1 MSKSLQLQVLL
12 KAVDQ
17 ATRPLKSIQQ
27 ASKSLAGDIKTTQQT
42 LKALD
47 AQSARIEGFRKAQGQ
62 LAVTGKALKKAKEEA
77 AALAVQFKATEKPTA
92 QQARLLE
99 ASRRAAA
106 ELQTKYNG
114 LRQSVQRQRDALNAD
129 GIATRNLSAEQR
141 RLKASASEATT
152 ALGRQRGELDRL
164 SKKQEQVNRVGARY
178 RAGQSATAAV
188 RNTSAAGLGIATAGL
203 VAEGAFI
210 APGVQ
215 FDRQMSDTQAT
226 LGLSKNDQQLAAIRQ
241 QARDIGAT
249 TAFSPTDVAR
259 TQSVLAKSGFNGD
272 AILKSTESTVNLALA
287 SDLDIADAADI
298 ITNMQSAFNMPIDE
312 IQRVADVMTKG
323 FTSSNSNLMDFGEAM
338 KYVAP
343 IAEAAG
349 ASIEDTT
356 ALLGVLADNGIKGS
370 MAGTAASAM
379 FTRLQ
384 APVGQAADAL
394 SELGVKTK
402 DGKGNMLPI
411 ANILKKINGSFKT
424 NKLGTAQQAEYL
436 KVIFGE
442 EAMKGAIKLIDAAG
456 NGKLSEK
463 HSTVTQSKGATA
475 QIARVK
481 VDNLDGDLKNL
492 FSAWEDVRIEVFDGQ
507 NSALRALTVSATEWL
522 TKAGAWVKA
531 NPELVGTLVKVTA
544 GVTALI
550 GGLAALGLIAWPVM
564 AGVNMLIAGAGLLGT
579 VFTTVGAGIAAAF
592 SVITLP
598 VVAAAAVIAGV
609 ALTVRKYWEPISAF
623 LTGIGEGFSAAFAP
637 MRTALVPLAGAFT
650 PLLSMVRNVWQWFGK
665 LIEPVKSSQAE
676 LQTAARYGRMFGE
689 WIAAGLSLPL
699 QLLGGL
705 PGLLTGIWGVASGI
719 AERAAAVW
727 DTIGERVNAAWLAL
741 SAATV
746 QAWDRLTG
754 WLNGKWE
761 GLVNGAK
768 ALPGQ
773 FKEAGMNMINGVID
787 GISERW
793 QALKDKFSGL
803 TDMLPD
809 WMRFGDDEAEVNPA
823 ISYNRPAPEL
833 MPGPGYAGAFDK
845 GGIIP
850 RGQFG
855 IVGERGPEIV
865 NGPANVTGRR
875 KTAALSAAMLSL
887 STPVMASAPAAAP
900 ATAPAPIT
908 IQVYGA
914 PGQDAASIARE
925 VSRQLEAERRKHAAA
940 ARSRMT
946 YGDS

>member
-1 MSKSLQLQVLL
+1 M
-12 KAVDQ
+12 
-17 ATRPLKSIQQ
+17 
-27 ASKSLAGDIKTTQQT
+27 
-42 LKALD
+42 
-47 AQSARIEGFRKAQGQ
+47 
-62 LAVTGKALKKAKEEA
+62 
-77 AALAVQFKATEKPTA
+77 
-92 QQARLLE
+92 
-99 ASRRAAA
+99 
-106 ELQTKYNG
+106 
-114 LRQSVQRQRDALNAD
+114 
-129 GIATRNLSAEQR
+129 
-141 RLKASASEATT
+141 
-152 ALGRQRGELDRL
+152 
-164 SKKQEQVNRVGARY
+164 
-178 RAGQSATAAV
+178 
-188 RNTSAAGLGIATAGL
+188 
-203 VAEGAFI
+203 
-210 APGVQ
+210 
-215 FDRQMSDTQAT
+215 
-226 LGLSKNDQQLAAIRQ
+226 
-241 QARDIGAT
+241 
-249 TAFSPTDVAR
+249 
-259 TQSVLAKSGFNGD
+259 
-272 AILKSTESTVNLALA
+272 
-287 SDLDIADAADI
+287 
-298 ITNMQSAFNMPIDE
+298 
-312 IQRVADVMTKG
+312 
-323 FTSSNSNLMDFGEAM
+323 
-338 KYVAP
+338 
-343 IAEAAG
+343 
-349 ASIEDTT
+349 
-356 ALLGVLADNGIKGS
+356 
-370 MAGTAASAM
+370 
-379 FTRLQ
+379 
-384 APVGQAADAL
+384 
-394 SELGVKTK
+394 
-402 DGKGNMLPI
+402 
-411 ANILKKINGSFKT
+411 
-424 NKLGTAQQAEYL
+424 
-436 KVIFGE
+436 
-442 EAMKGAIKLIDAAG
+442 
-456 NGKLSEK
+456 SEK

-507 NSALRALTVSATEWL
+507 KSALRKLTVSATEWL

-609 ALTVRKYWEPISAF
+609 ALTIRKYWEPISAF

-637 MRTALVPLAGAFT
+637 MRAALVPLAGAFT

-793 QALKDKFSGL
+793 QALKDKFSSL

-809 WMRFGDDEAEVNPA
+809 WM
-823 ISYNRPAPEL
+823 
-833 MPGPGYAGAFDK
+833 
-845 GGIIP
+845 
-850 RGQFG
+850 
-855 IVGERGPEIV
+855 
-865 NGPANVTGRR
+865 
-875 KTAALSAAMLSL
+875 
-887 STPVMASAPAAAP
+887 
-900 ATAPAPIT
+900 
-908 IQVYGA
+908 
-914 PGQDAASIARE
+914 
-925 VSRQLEAERRKHAAA
+925 
-940 ARSRMT
+940 
-946 YGDS
+946 

>member
-27 ASKSLAGDIKTTQQT
+27 ASKTLAGDIKTTQQT

-47 AQSARIEGFRKAQGQ
+47 AQAARIEGFRKQQAQ
-62 LAVTGKALKKAKEEA
+62 LAVTGQALKTAKAEA

-92 QQARLLE
+92 QQARLLA
-99 ASRRAAA
+99 ASKRAAA

-114 LRQSVQRQRDALNAD
+114 LRQSVQRQRNALNAD
-129 GIATRNLSAEQR
+129 GIATKKLSAEQR
-141 RLKASASEATT
+141 RLKASASEATA
-152 ALGRQRGELDRL
+152 ALNRQRAELGRL
-164 SKKQEQVNRVGARY
+164 SKKQESLSRIQQRAQAGKALGATVRN
-178 RAGQSATAAV
+178 QSAV
-188 RNTSAAGLGIATAGL
+188 GLGVATAGL
-203 VAEGAFI
+203 YAESRFM

-215 FDRQMSDTQAT
+215 FDKQMSDTQAT
-226 LGLSKNDQQLAAIRQ
+226 LGLAKNDKQLTAIRQ

-370 MAGTAASAM
+370 MAGTATSAM

-384 APVGQAADAL
+384 APVGQAQDAL

-411 ANILKKINGSFKT
+411 EGILKKIDRSFKK

-442 EAMKGAIKLIDAAG
+442 EAMKGAIKLIAAAG
-456 NGKLSEK
+456 NGKLGAK
-463 HSTVTQSKGATA
+463 KQTVTDSKGATEH
-475 QIARVK
+475 IAK
-481 VDNLDGDLKNL
+481 TKTDNLDGDLKNMS
-492 FSAWEDVRIEVFDGQ
+492 SAFEDIQIEVFDKQDSG
-507 NSALRALTVSATEWL
+507 LRQLTQSATKWL
-522 TKAGAWVKA
+522 GVAGQWAKE
-531 NPELVGTLVKVTA
+531 NPELSGTLFK
-544 GVTALI
+544 L
-550 GGLAALGLIAWPVM
+550 ALGLTAAIGAMAVVGFLAAPVITTFSLLMVPTRGLTKGLFKLGKIATKFSFKGITT
-564 AGVNMLIAGAGLLGT
+564 AARGLGT
-579 VFTTVGAGIAAAF
+579 VMKFTGGVVGRSLLTMGGGMLKLMSIVGRVSFTGLVKSLRFVGTAVMWLGRIMMANP
-592 SVITLP
+592 IL
-598 VVAAAAVIAGV
+598 AVISLV
-609 ALTVRKYWEPISAF
+609 AMGAIYIWQNWETLGPKFQAVWETVKNATLGAWD
-623 LTGIGEGFSAAFAP
+623 GITTATSAA
-637 MRTALVPLAGAFT
+637 
-650 PLLSMVRNVWQWFGK
+650 W
-665 LIEPVKSSQAE
+665 
-676 LQTAARYGRMFGE
+676 
-689 WIAAGLSLPL
+689 
-699 QLLGGL
+699 
-705 PGLLTGIWGVASGI
+705 
-719 AERAAAVW
+719 
-727 DTIGERVNAAWLAL
+727 ERVKQSTKAA
-741 SAATV
+741 
-746 QAWDRLTG
+746 
-754 WLNGKWE
+754 WE
-761 GLVNGAK
+761 GLKTWLGGQWDDLVGAAK
-768 ALPGQ
+768 ALPGK
-773 FKEAGMNMINGVID
+773 FKEAGMNMINGIID

-809 WMRFGDDEAEVNPA
+809 WMKFGGDKTEINPA

-833 MPGPGYAGAFDK
+833 APGPGYAGAFDK
-845 GGIIP
+845 GGNIP

-855 IVGERGPEIV
+855 IVGERGPEV
-865 NGPANVTGRR
+865 VGGPVNVTGRR

-887 STPVMASAPAAAP
+887 STPVMASAPPAAP
-900 ATAPAPIT
+900 VQMAPAPIT
-908 IQVYGA
+908 IQVHAA
-914 PGQDAASIARE
+914 PGQDAQAIARE
-925 VSRQLEAERRKHAAA
+925 VSRQLAAEQRKQAAA
-940 ARSRMT
+940 ARSRMN
-946 YGDS
+946 YGG

>member
-27 ASKSLAGDIKTTQQT
+27 ASQRLAGDIKTTQQT

-92 QQARLLE
+92 QQARLLA
-99 ASRRAAA
+99 ASKRAAT

-129 GIATRNLSAEQR
+129 GIATKNLSAEQR
-141 RLKASASEATT
+141 RLKTSASEATA
-152 ALGRQRGELDRL
+152 ALGRQRGELERL

-178 RAGQSATAAV
+178 RAGQSATATM

-215 FDRQMSDTQAT
+215 FDKQMSDTQAT
-226 LGLSKNDQQLAAIRQ
+226 LGLAKNDQQLAAIRQ

-411 ANILKKINGSFKT
+411 ENILKKINGSFKT

-456 NGKLSEK
+456 NGKLDAK
-463 HSTVTQSKGATA
+463 KQTVTNSKGATG

-507 NSALRALTVSATEWL
+507 NSALRQLTVSATDWL
-522 TKAGAWVKA
+522 TTVGAWVKA
-531 NPELVGTLVKVTA
+531 NPELTGTLAKVAA

-598 VVAAAAVIAGV
+598 VAAAAAVIVGV
-609 ALTVRKYWEPISAF
+609 ALTIRKYWEPIRAF
-623 LTGIGEGFSAAFAP
+623 VAGIGEGFSAAFAP
-637 MRTALVPLAGAFT
+637 MRSALAPLAGAFS
-650 PLLSMVRNVWQWFGK
+650 PLLNVVRNVWSWFGK

-689 WIAAGLSLPL
+689 WIAAGLNLPL
-699 QLLGGL
+699 QLLGAL
-705 PGLLTGIWGVASGI
+705 SGLLKRVWGVASGI
-719 AERAAAVW
+719 AESAAAVW
-727 DTIGERVNAAWLAL
+727 DIIGERVNAAWQAL
-741 SAATV
+741 YSSTV
-746 QAWDRLTG
+746 QAWDRLGG
-754 WLNGKWE
+754 WLKGQWD

-773 FKEAGMNMINGVID
+773 FKDAGMNMINGIID

-809 WMRFGDDEAEVNPA
+809 WMKFGGDDTEVNPA
-823 ISYNRPAPEL
+823 ISYSRPAPEL

-845 GGIIP
+845 GGDIP

-855 IVGERGPEIV
+855 IVGERGPEII

-887 STPVMASAPAAAP
+887 STPVMAAAPAAAP
-900 ATAPAPIT
+900 AQMAPAPIT
-908 IQVYGA
+908 IQVHAA
-914 PGQDAASIARE
+914 PGQDAQAIARE
-925 VSRQLEAERRKHAAA
+925 VSRQLAAEQRKQAAA
-940 ARSRMT
+940 ARSRMN
-946 YGDS
+946 YGG

>member
-27 ASKSLAGDIKTTQQT
+27 ASQRLAGDIKTTQQT

-92 QQARLLE
+92 QQTRLLE
-99 ASRRAAA
+99 ASKRAAA

-129 GIATRNLSAEQR
+129 GISTRNLSAEQR
-141 RLKASASEATT
+141 RLKASASEATAT
-152 ALGRQRGELDRL
+152 LTRQRGELERL
-164 SKKQEQVNRVGARY
+164 GQKQESLSRIQQRAQAGKALGATVRNQSAVGL
-178 RAGQSATAAV
+178 GVATAA
-188 RNTSAAGLGIATAGL
+188 GY
-203 VAEGAFI
+203 AESRFMM
-210 APGVQ
+210 PGVQ
-215 FDRQMSDTQAT
+215 FDKQMSDTQAT
-226 LGLSKNDQQLAAIRQ
+226 LGLAKNDQQLAAIRQ

-298 ITNMQSAFNMPIDE
+298 ITNMQSAFNMPIGE

-411 ANILKKINGSFKT
+411 EGILKKIDLSFKK

-456 NGKLSEK
+456 NGKLDAK
-463 HSTVTQSKGATA
+463 KQTVTDSKGATEK
-475 QIARVK
+475 IAK
-481 VDNLDGDLKNL
+481 TKTDNLDGDLKNL
-492 FSAWEDVRIEVFDGQ
+492 SSAFEDIQIEVFDKQ
-507 NSALRALTVSATEWL
+507 NSGLRKLTQSATKWL
-522 TKAGAWVKA
+522 GVAGQWAKD
-531 NPELVGTLVKVTA
+531 NPELSGTLFKLALGLTA
-544 GVTALI
+544 VV
-550 GGLAALGLIAWPVM
+550 GGLAIVGFLAGPVITALSLLMGPAFGLTKGLFKLSRVVAKFSFKGVIGAARGLGTVMKFTGGVVGRTLLTMGRGMLKLMSIVGRLSFVGLVKGLRFVGTAVMWLGRIMMANPILAVIGLIAM
-564 AGVNMLIAGAGLLGT
+564 AAVYIWQNWETLGPKFQAVWETIKNATLGAW
-579 VFTTVGAGIAAAF
+579 AGITAATAEAWEG
-592 SVITLP
+592 VKQATR
-598 VVAAAAVIAGV
+598 AA
-609 ALTVRKYWEPISAF
+609 WENLKAW
-623 LTGIGEGFSAAFAP
+623 LTGQWDD
-637 MRTALVPLAGAFT
+637 LVGT
-650 PLLSMVRNVWQWFGK
+650 
-665 LIEPVKSSQAE
+665 
-676 LQTAARYGRMFGE
+676 
-689 WIAAGLSLPL
+689 
-699 QLLGGL
+699 
-705 PGLLTGIWGVASGI
+705 
-719 AERAAAVW
+719 
-727 DTIGERVNAAWLAL
+727 
-741 SAATV
+741 
-746 QAWDRLTG
+746 
-754 WLNGKWE
+754 
-761 GLVNGAK
+761 AK
-768 ALPGQ
+768 ALPGK
-773 FKEAGMNMINGVID
+773 FKEAGMNMINGIMD

-793 QALKDKFSGL
+793 QALKDKFSSL

-809 WMRFGDDEAEVNPA
+809 WMKFGDDEAEVNPS

-875 KTAALSAAMLSL
+875 KTAAVSAAMLSL
-887 STPVMASAPAAAP
+887 STPVMASAPATAP
-900 ATAPAPIT
+900 ATTPAPIT

-925 VSRQLEAERRKHAAA
+925 VSRQLDAAQRKQAAA

-946 YGDS
+946 YGD

>member
-77 AALAVQFKATEKPTA
+77 AALAVQFKTTEKPTA

-99 ASRRAAA
+99 ASKRAAA

-152 ALGRQRGELDRL
+152 ALGRQRGELERL

-215 FDRQMSDTQAT
+215 FDKQMSDTQAT

-609 ALTVRKYWEPISAF
+609 ALTIRKYWEPISAF

-637 MRTALVPLAGAFT
+637 MRAALVPLAGAFT
-650 PLLSMVRNVWQWFGK
+650 PLLNMVRNVWQWFGK

-741 SAATV
+741 SAATF

-793 QALKDKFSGL
+793 QVLKDKFSSL

-809 WMRFGDDEAEVNPA
+809 WMKFGDDEAEVNPA

-833 MPGPGYAGAFDK
+833 MLGPGYAGAFDK

-900 ATAPAPIT
+900 AMAPAPIT

-925 VSRQLEAERRKHAAA
+925 VSRQLETERRKQAAA
-940 ARSRMT
+940 ARSRMN
-946 YGDS
+946 YEG

>member
-27 ASKSLAGDIKTTQQT
+27 ASQRLAGDIKTTQQT

-92 QQARLLE
+92 QQTRLLA
-99 ASRRAAA
+99 ASKRAAT

-129 GIATRNLSAEQR
+129 GIATKNLSAEQR
-141 RLKASASEATT
+141 RLKSSASETT
-152 ALGRQRGELDRL
+152 AALNRQRAGLERL
-164 SKKQEQVNRVGARY
+164 SKKQEQVNRVSARY
-178 RAGQSATAAV
+178 RAGQSATATV

-226 LGLSKNDQQLAAIRQ
+226 LGLEKNDKQLVAIRQ

-287 SDLDIADAADI
+287 SDLDIADVADI

-370 MAGTAASAM
+370 MAGTSASAM

-384 APVGQAADAL
+384 APVGQAQDAL

-411 ANILKKINGSFKT
+411 ENILKKINGSFKT
-424 NKLGTAQQAEYL
+424 NRLGTAQQAEYL

-456 NGKLSEK
+456 NGKLDAK
-463 HSTVTQSKGATA
+463 KQTVTNSKGATG

-507 NSALRALTVSATEWL
+507 NSALRQLTASATDWL
-522 TKAGAWVKA
+522 TTVGAWVKA
-531 NPELVGTLVKVTA
+531 NPELTGTLAKVAA

-609 ALTVRKYWEPISAF
+609 ALTIRKYWEPISAF
-623 LTGIGEGFSAAFAP
+623 VTGVGEGFSAAFAP
-637 MRTALVPLAGAFT
+637 MRSALAPLAGAFA
-650 PLLSMVRNVWQWFGK
+650 PLLNVVRNVWSWFGK

-689 WIAAGLSLPL
+689 WIVAGLNLPL
-699 QLLGGL
+699 QLLGAL
-705 PGLLTGIWGVASGI
+705 SGLLKRVWGVASGI
-719 AERAAAVW
+719 AESAAAVW
-727 DTIGERVNAAWLAL
+727 DIIGERVNAAWQAL
-741 SAATV
+741 YSNTV
-746 QAWDRLTG
+746 QAWDRLGG
-754 WLNGKWE
+754 WLNGQWD

-773 FKEAGMNMINGVID
+773 FKEAGMNMINGIID

-809 WMRFGDDEAEVNPA
+809 WMKFGGDDTEVNPA
-823 ISYNRPAPEL
+823 ISYSRPAPEL
-833 MPGPGYAGAFDK
+833 MPGSGYAGAFDK
-845 GGIIP
+845 GGDIP

-887 STPVMASAPAAAP
+887 STPVMAAAPAAAP
-900 ATAPAPIT
+900 AQMTPAPIT
-908 IQVYGA
+908 IQVYAA
-914 PGQDAASIARE
+914 PGQDAQTIARE
-925 VSRQLEAERRKHAAA
+925 VSRQLAAEQRKQAAA
-940 ARSRMT
+940 ARSRMN
-946 YGDS
+946 YGG

>member
-27 ASKSLAGDIKTTQQT
+27 ASKQLAGDIKTTQQT

-47 AQSARIEGFRKAQGQ
+47 AQSARIDGFRKAQGQ

-99 ASRRAAA
+99 ASKRAAA

-152 ALGRQRGELDRL
+152 ALGRQRGELERL
-164 SKKQEQVNRVGARY
+164 SQKQESLSRIQQRAQAGKALGATVRNQSAVGL
-178 RAGQSATAAV
+178 GVATAA
-188 RNTSAAGLGIATAGL
+188 GY
-203 VAEGAFI
+203 AESRFMR
-210 APGVQ
+210 PGVQ
-215 FDRQMSDTQAT
+215 FDKQMSDTQAT
-226 LGLSKNDQQLAAIRQ
+226 LGLAKNDQQLAAIRQ

-298 ITNMQSAFNMPIDE
+298 ITNMQSAFNMPIGE

-411 ANILKKINGSFKT
+411 EGILKRIDRSFKKH
-424 NKLGTAQQAEYL
+424 KLGTAQQAEYL

-456 NGKLSEK
+456 NGKLDAK
-463 HSTVTQSKGATA
+463 KQTVTDSKGATEK
-475 QIARVK
+475 IAK
-481 VDNLDGDLKNL
+481 TKTDNLDGDLKNMS
-492 FSAWEDVRIEVFDGQ
+492 SAFEDIQIEVFDKQDSG
-507 NSALRALTVSATEWL
+507 LRKLTQSATKWL
-522 TKAGAWVKA
+522 GVAGQWAKD
-531 NPELVGTLVKVTA
+531 NPELSGTLFKLVLALTAVIGGMAILGFLAGPVITGFSLLMGPTLNLTKGLFRLSGVAAKFSFKGLIGAARGLGTVMKFTGGVVGRALLTMGGGMLKLMSIAGRLSFVGLVKGLRFVGTAVMWLGRIMMA
-544 GVTALI
+544 NPI
-550 GGLAALGLIAWPVM
+550 LAVIGLIAM
-564 AGVNMLIAGAGLLGT
+564 AAVYIWQNWETLGPKFQAVWETIKNATLGAW
-579 VFTTVGAGIAAAF
+579 AGITAATAE
-592 SVITLP
+592 
-598 VVAAAAVIAGV
+598 A
-609 ALTVRKYWEPISAF
+609 WENVKQATREAWENLKAW
-623 LTGIGEGFSAAFAP
+623 LTGQWDD
-637 MRTALVPLAGAFT
+637 LVGT
-650 PLLSMVRNVWQWFGK
+650 
-665 LIEPVKSSQAE
+665 
-676 LQTAARYGRMFGE
+676 
-689 WIAAGLSLPL
+689 
-699 QLLGGL
+699 
-705 PGLLTGIWGVASGI
+705 
-719 AERAAAVW
+719 
-727 DTIGERVNAAWLAL
+727 
-741 SAATV
+741 
-746 QAWDRLTG
+746 
-754 WLNGKWE
+754 
-761 GLVNGAK
+761 AK
-768 ALPGQ
+768 ALPSK
-773 FKEAGMNMINGVID
+773 FKEAGMNMINGIMD

-793 QALKDKFSGL
+793 QALKDKFSSL

-809 WMRFGDDEAEVNPA
+809 WMKFGDDEAEVNPS